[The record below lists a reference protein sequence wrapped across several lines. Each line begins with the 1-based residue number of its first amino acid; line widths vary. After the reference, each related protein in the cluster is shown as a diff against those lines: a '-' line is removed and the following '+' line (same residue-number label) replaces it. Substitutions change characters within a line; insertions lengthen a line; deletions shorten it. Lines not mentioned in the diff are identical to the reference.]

1 MKRWE
6 IDKSGEGPAKKREN
20 LGEKLLR
27 VGKRGGHTTPVAP
40 FCRPKELRLLSLA
53 AAAATAPHGLDRDE
67 QVQEKSL
74 GSVGDNP
81 FQFPRVSARKLA
93 ATLWELHHYKLP
105 LEKMNHPRHRR
116 LNHQHHQQLYKE
128 KDGLEPPDPSP
139 GLPDMPGSSS
149 SLKKHVAATLM
160 QHHRAIERSNHALQP
175 VSPASYG
182 SSMELA
188 PYNPAVTPTSSIE
201 LKARTGETSYCLKT
215 STELLKV
222 LNRIWSLEEQHV
234 SNVSLIKALK
244 KELDNSRSRIKD
256 LMRAQQTDRRE
267 IDDLVKQIAE
277 DKLVR
282 KNKEQDRINATVQSM
297 RDELEDERKLRKR
310 SESLHRKLAHG
321 LYDVKTTLVSASK
334 ELEKERKSRN
344 LLEDLCDEFA
354 WGIRD
359 YEKELHV
366 LRQKSDKSWDER
378 GDHDLILHISESW
391 LDERVQ
397 MKLELEHGSG
407 KKKSAVDKLRTEI
420 EALIQTKNNEN
431 QKING
436 NKVLRDPKF
445 RRNSLESIP
454 LNLHVSAPRDEDDG
468 DDSVGSESNCFELE
482 KTSESNLKS
491 HENEYQKNGNDEKL
505 KQKQMKKT
513 LGSSERETGLNPS
526 SLQVKFEEQ
535 MAQAISQ
542 GEKINHVANAEDSV
556 AGNSV
561 EAAKVNSSE
570 RKHESEGIAGLNTN
584 YMIDNLIRN
593 HYLLSESGNVQS
605 DQDYGV
611 ASSVWRRS
619 HPSPVRQWTEKLPSH
634 DMNLN
639 ESSSNLPKDLKEN
652 TLKAKLFEARTRGQ
666 RSRSS
671 LKASIFP
678 SINK

>member
-6 IDKSGEGPAKKREN
+6 LDKSGEGPAKKREN

-40 FCRPKELRLLSLA
+40 FWRPKELSLL
-53 AAAATAPHGLDRDE
+53 AAAATAPHGDGGEE
-67 QVQEKSL
+67 QVQGKSL
-74 GSVGDNP
+74 ACVGENP
-81 FQFPRVSARKLA
+81 SQVPRVSARKLA

-105 LEKMNHPRHRR
+105 LEKMNHPRLRR
-116 LNHQHHQQLYKE
+116 LNHQRHQQLYKE
-128 KDGLEPPDPSP
+128 KGGLEPPDPSP

-160 QHHRAIERSNHALQP
+160 QHHRSIERSNHALQP

-188 PYNPAVTPTSSIE
+188 PYNPAVTPTSSTE
-201 LKARTGETSYCLKT
+201 LMGRTGETSYSLKT

-244 KELDNSRSRIKD
+244 KELDHSRSRIKD

-267 IDDLVKQIAE
+267 IDELVKQIAE
-277 DKLVR
+277 DKLIR

-310 SESLHRKLAHG
+310 SESLHRKLAHE
-321 LYDVKTTLVSASK
+321 LYDVKTTLASVSK

-344 LLEDLCDEFA
+344 LLEDLCDQFA

-359 YEKELHV
+359 YEKEIHV

-378 GDHDLILHISESW
+378 GDRNLILHISESW

-397 MKLELEHGSG
+397 MKLDLEHGSG
-407 KKKSAVDKLRTEI
+407 EKKLAVDKLRTEI
-420 EALIQTKNNEN
+420 EALIQTKPNGNH
-431 QKING
+431 KING
-436 NKVLRDPKF
+436 NKVLRDPTF

-454 LNLHVSAPRDEDDG
+454 LNLPVSAPRDEDDDD
-468 DDSVGSESNCFELE
+468 DDSLGSESNCFELE

-491 HENEYQKNGNDEKL
+491 QEIEYPKNGNDEKL
-505 KQKQMKKT
+505 KQKQVKKT

-535 MAQAISQ
+535 MAQAMSQ
-542 GEKINHVANAEDSV
+542 GEKINHVANAEHSV
-556 AGNSV
+556 TGNSV

-611 ASSVWRRS
+611 VSSVWRS

-634 DMNLN
+634 DVNLN

-666 RSRSS
+666 RSRSR